1 MDSNQLKKNQYLDK
15 INHAPYGAIVVSGLI
30 LMVLLTAILLLGIF

>member
-1 MDSNQLKKNQYLDK
+1 MDTEQVNKNQYLDK

-30 LMVLLTAILLLGIF
+30 FLSLLTAALLLGVF